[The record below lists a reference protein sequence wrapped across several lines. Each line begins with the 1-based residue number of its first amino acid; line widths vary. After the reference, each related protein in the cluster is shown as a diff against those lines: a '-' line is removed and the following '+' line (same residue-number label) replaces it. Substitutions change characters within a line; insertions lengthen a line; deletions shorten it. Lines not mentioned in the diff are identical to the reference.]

1 MEKSLALAL
10 ERGKVLPIPLFKKH
24 MIMSPMINVLILV
37 CMVDVLKQRLS
48 VKGQKRQM
56 LPIWKSLEN

>member
-24 MIMSPMINVLILV
+24 TIMSPMINVLILV
-37 CMVDVLKQRLS
+37 CMSFL
-48 VKGQKRQM
+48 
-56 LPIWKSLEN
+56 